1 MIEITNVHMV
11 GGTTHEHISSLKW
24 KNTTTASVGESTR
37 QQLVD
42 WLSVQ
47 GNEAIVRHGG
57 ASAFVGVVRP
67 SNGPNYV
74 RTYADGIWTDN
85 LLALPRY

>member
-1 MIEITNVHMV
+1 MIEITSVHLV
-11 GGTTHEHISSLKW
+11 GGTDHQHISELKW
-24 KNTTTASVGESTR
+24 KNTTTASEGASSR

-42 WLSVQ
+42 WLTVQ
-47 GNEAIVRHGG
+47 SNQAIVRSGA

-67 SNGPNYV
+67 VNGLPYV
-74 RTYADGIWTDN
+74 RTYEDGVWTDN